1 MKTPVLSVSPPNL
14 TLTEF
19 GPKLVQFPTCRQLSR
34 TELARSITLVRR
46 IIAADH
52 ARNQVSEGDP
62 LGRPRLVIT
71 SRTQMLEHS
80 PWWGWALVAYICRM
94 HFQESIRKY
103 IDAPKEWMV
112 PLVFALGM
120 VVALFL
126 TVITWTNSFRW
137 QP

>member
-1 MKTPVLSVSPPNL
+1 
-14 TLTEF
+14 
-19 GPKLVQFPTCRQLSR
+19 
-34 TELARSITLVRR
+34 
-46 IIAADH
+46 
-52 ARNQVSEGDP
+52 
-62 LGRPRLVIT
+62 
-71 SRTQMLEHS
+71 MLEHS

-103 IDAPKEWMV
+103 RDAPKEWMV

-137 QP
+137 RP